1 MANERIRNDEKAFLE
16 RHGIPEQCVADMRHR
31 ADWASC
37 AEFMHPIDCYVAWG
51 FRQCDLGHRLTT
63 ARGKCLQCNPASIG
77 FMKGYWTEGYVYLLA
92 SQSEEIVKVGWS
104 SDIEKRF
111 RELLSER
118 VGSVS
123 DWQVIRTF
131 LCGQPAAL
139 EKALH
144 DRLVNHR
151 EVRQYMRHRISRE
164 ARELFSCSKR
174 TALRAWNE
182 VVASRS
188 EW

>member
-1 MANERIRNDEKAFLE
+1 MANKRIRKDEKAFLE
-16 RHGIPEQCVADMRHR
+16 RHEIPEECVADMRHR

-51 FRQCDLGHRLTT
+51 FRECVFGHRLTT
-63 ARGKCLQCNPASIG
+63 AKGKCLQCNTTSIG

-92 SQSEEIVKVGWS
+92 SQSEKIVKVGWS

-111 RELLSER
+111 RELRSER
-118 VGSVS
+118 VGSIS
-123 DWQVIRTF
+123 DWQVTRTH
-131 LCGQPAAL
+131 LCGRPAVL

-144 DRLVNHR
+144 DRLTGHR
-151 EVRQYMRHRISRE
+151 ELRQYMRHKRARE

-182 VVASRS
+182 VVGSRS